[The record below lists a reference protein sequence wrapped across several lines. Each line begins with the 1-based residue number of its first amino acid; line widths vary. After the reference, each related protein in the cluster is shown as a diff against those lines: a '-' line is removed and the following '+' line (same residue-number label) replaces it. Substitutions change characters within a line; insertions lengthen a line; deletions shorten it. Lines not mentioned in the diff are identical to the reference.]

1 MHSLNK
7 QMLFALRTAAFNNSA
22 AADLLRH
29 AAKSVDDL
37 RMALTLERAANQL
50 DLDADTLEVFV
61 VEILGGRI
69 RRIP

>member
-1 MHSLNK
+1 MQRLNK
-7 QMLFALRTAAFNNSA
+7 QMLFALRTTAFNNSA

-29 AAKSVDDL
+29 AAKSVVDR
-37 RMALTLERAANQL
+37 RMALTLEKAAKQL

-61 VEILGGRI
+61 VEIHSGRI